1 MKDLFSDRLTIRSV
15 LIGLILIPV
24 NCFWIIQFEF
34 NRWSFPTYLVPYYN
48 VIFCLV
54 LLVGV
59 SLLMKRIS
67 PAWALTP
74 SELLVAYLMM
84 CMASSICSHNMM
96 EILVTSM
103 GHAFWFS
110 TPENEWKNLI
120 LPHLPSWLTVSDK
133 ISLVGCYEGEI
144 TLYH

>member
-48 VIFCLV
+48 VTFCLV

-59 SLLMKRIS
+59 SILM
-67 PAWALTP
+67 PGWVLTP
-74 SELLVAYLMM
+74 SELLAPYLMM
-84 CMASSICSHNMM
+84 RMASSICSHNMM

-103 GHAFWFS
+103 GQAFRFPTS
-110 TPENEWKNLI
+110 GNE
-120 LPHLPSWLTVSDK
+120 
-133 ISLVGCYEGEI
+133 
-144 TLYH
+144 

>member
-54 LLVGV
+54 LLPDEV
-59 SLLMKRIS
+59 
-67 PAWALTP
+67 
-74 SELLVAYLMM
+74 YLPRLGT
-84 CMASSICSHNMM
+84 CP
-96 EILVTSM
+96 L
-103 GHAFWFS
+103 
-110 TPENEWKNLI
+110 
-120 LPHLPSWLTVSDK
+120 
-133 ISLVGCYEGEI
+133 
-144 TLYH
+144 

>member
-1 MKDLFSDRLTIRSV
+1 MKDLFSNRLTIRSV
-15 LIGLILIPV
+15 LIGLILILV
-24 NCFWIIQFEF
+24 NCFWIIQVEL

-59 SLLMKRIS
+59 SILMKRIS
-67 PAWALTP
+67 PGWALTP

-103 GHAFWFS
+103 GQAFRFPTS
-110 TPENEWKNLI
+110 GNE
-120 LPHLPSWLTVSDK
+120 
-133 ISLVGCYEGEI
+133 
-144 TLYH
+144 